1 MPVRQLRRLEVPTG
15 SSLHAR
21 LSREALSYAWA
32 ARDVDA
38 IPAQHPELI
47 VERDENILVALRGD
61 PSRLAY
67 AFESD
72 AAFVDLF
79 PPMLAQLLP
88 QIRKSLRADTVRFR
102 LALGSSRSAVEPV
115 LKKLWFTPRQPWL
128 TFSLEKRA
136 ATRKTAAPKGV
147 AFRDGTLDDL
157 AAIAR
162 IDRESF
168 PDDPM
173 PESNYRQRLVDRDSL
188 LVATV
193 GGEVAGFAVYSYDGA
208 GEGYLSVL
216 AVAEGYRGR
225 GIGSALTMRVAKWSF
240 VQGADHLALRTEER
254 NAAAIRV
261 YRELGFKHT
270 GSGNDYDRPA
280 DDRVIAAMKKAGEGT
295 VIRFGGWR

>member
-38 IPAQHPELI
+38 LPAQHPELI

-79 PPMLAQLLP
+79 PPMLEQLLP
-88 QIRKSLRADTVRFR
+88 RIRKSLRADTVRFR

-115 LKKLWFTPRQPWL
+115 LKNWFAPRSWL
-128 TFSLEKRA
+128 TFSLS
-136 ATRKTAAPKGV
+136 APPQAGDCAKS
-147 AFRDGTLDDL
+147 RLPRRHLDDL
-157 AAIAR
+157 AAIAH

-168 PDDPM
+168 PTID
-173 PESNYRQRLVDRDSL
+173 
-188 LVATV
+188 A
-193 GGEVAGFAVYSYDGA
+193 
-208 GEGYLSVL
+208 
-216 AVAEGYRGR
+216 
-225 GIGSALTMRVAKWSF
+225 
-240 VQGADHLALRTEER
+240 
-254 NAAAIRV
+254 
-261 YRELGFKHT
+261 
-270 GSGNDYDRPA
+270 
-280 DDRVIAAMKKAGEGT
+280 
-295 VIRFGGWR
+295 